1 MKHIY
6 SITLLTILIMFSGC
20 ASTEPTPTNF
30 NENYVIPIKKNHL
43 KKTDSLKINIE
54 TNKNK
59 FIQKTEDK
67 WLGSRKPME
76 INEETNNIV
85 LKNFLNQYFQEV
97 NISDIKTDIN
107 IKSKIISL
115 KYFNSQTGGLKKL
128 IVELNII
135 VEKNGKEILNKIYKE
150 SPENVD
156 DAIAFNFRLDMD
168 HILEL
173 KNEDYH
179 RGLFWIYE
187 TKFKPDLLKALEENK

>member
-1 MKHIY
+1 MKYIY
-6 SITLLTILIMFSGC
+6 SITILILLIMFSGC
-20 ASTEPTPTNF
+20 VSKEPIPTNF
-30 NENYVIPIKKNHL
+30 NEDYVTPIKKNHL
-43 KKTDSLKINIE
+43 KKTNFLKINIE
-54 TNKNK
+54 TNKNR
-59 FIQKTEDK
+59 FVQMTEDK
-67 WLGSRKPME
+67 FFGRGKPME

-85 LKNFLNQYFQEV
+85 LKSFLNQYFQEV

-156 DAIAFNFRLDMD
+156 DSVAFSFRLTFD

>member
-1 MKHIY
+1 MKYIN
-6 SITLLTILIMFSGC
+6 SITILTILLMFSGC
-20 ASTEPTPTNF
+20 VSKEPTQTNF
-30 NENYVIPIKKNHL
+30 NEDYVIPIKKNHL
-43 KKTDSLKINIE
+43 KKTNSLKINIE
-54 TNKNK
+54 TNKNR
-59 FIQKTEDK
+59 FIQITEDK
-67 WLGSRKPME
+67 WVGRGKPME

-85 LKNFLNQYFQEV
+85 LKSFLNQYFQEV

-135 VEKNGKEILNKIYKE
+135 VEKNGKEILNKIYNE

-156 DAIAFNFRLDMD
+156 DSVAFSFRLSFD

>member
-1 MKHIY
+1 
-6 SITLLTILIMFSGC
+6 
-20 ASTEPTPTNF
+20 
-30 NENYVIPIKKNHL
+30 
-43 KKTDSLKINIE
+43 
-54 TNKNK
+54 
-59 FIQKTEDK
+59 
-67 WLGSRKPME
+67 ME

-85 LKNFLNQYFQEV
+85 LKSFLNQYFQEV

-156 DAIAFNFRLDMD
+156 DSVAFSFRLTFD